1 MENHHEHPDHH
12 DELRRSQNGTQW
24 GTERNANEDADERLH
39 DAEDEG
45 FLANDSDPDD
55 AEDWGAVDPQSGSYD
70 PDTDPSGPGSA
81 V

>member
-1 MENHHEHPDHH
+1 MENHHHNPENH

-24 GTERNANEDADERLH
+24 SSDRNHQHDGEDRL
-39 DAEDEG
+39 AENEDEG
-45 FLANDSDPDD
+45 FLADDSDPDD
-55 AEDWGAVDPQSGSYD
+55 AQDWGSVDPQSGSYD